1 MAGTQSIDGLASN
14 LNTTQI
20 IDAIIQA
27 ERRPAALMEQDQA
40 DKTKEISTFQSLA
53 AKLLAVQSS
62 LAGLGNETTF
72 SQASLSVS
80 DENLLSATAD
90 GRVTP
95 GTYALRILALASAHQ
110 IASQGYSDPN
120 QAVLGTG
127 TITLSL
133 GDRSGTTLTIGQ
145 GEGSLLGIKKAINDA
160 KIGITASIIYDGTS
174 SNPYRLVLTG
184 SQTGQK
190 NRISITSDLT
200 GGKNLDFQTTSF
212 DDPEILRFSALATSQ
227 VTLGVTAGYT
237 GNVNK
242 TFTVTVGGTG
252 TQTVGQ
258 GNITL
263 HWSDGASQ
271 GDLVVSQAD
280 TEVVGPEGLKLSFAD
295 GALVAGD
302 IFQVSTFAPT
312 LQQAA
317 DAQVAIGSSAE
328 GASPIVIRSETNTVK
343 DVIPGLTLTLKG
355 VTTDAGGPVTIKT
368 ELDSDA
374 VKDKINALIT
384 AYNGVMQFIDDQNK
398 FDSDTKEAGTLLG
411 DLTLMSVQSRL
422 RAAVTDPVAG
432 LSQKLNALSTIGV
445 RTDVNGRLVF
455 RDPSRLTQALEDNFD
470 AVVKL
475 FADSASSSSQGVAFL
490 SAAATIRGGA
500 TYAVDITQV
509 ATHGLIQ
516 GQKIS
521 DPAVSPLTLSGADN
535 RLRLRLDGVVSNDIV
550 LTARSYASGDDLAQ
564 ELQAKITAD
573 DKIGSRGVTVE
584 WVDVGDEGFLR
595 LTSATYGSTSKVEM
609 IASAPNNAYG
619 KLGLAAAEVH
629 AGENVA
635 GTINGELATGQGQ
648 TLTGKDGNRTTAGLR
663 LSVTLS
669 ESQLKQGDDATLTIS
684 KGVAS
689 VLGETLDRITKS
701 GDGVIARKTGG
712 LEKQVENIKLQVKDF
727 DARLV
732 LRREFL
738 TLQFSQMEQTLSQL
752 QSESSFLD
760 SQLQNISANWSQ
772 IKSNGK

>member
-20 IDAIIQA
+20 IDSIIQA
-27 ERRPAALMEQDQA
+27 ERRSAVLMEQDQA
-40 DKTKEISTFQSLA
+40 NKTKEISTFQSLS
-53 AKLLAVQSS
+53 AKLLALQSS
-62 LAGLGNETTF
+62 LAGLGKEATF
-72 SQASLSVS
+72 NQASLSIS

-95 GTYALRILALASAHQ
+95 GSYALRILSLASAHQ

-120 QAVLGTG
+120 QAILGTG

-190 NRISITSDLT
+190 NRISITSNLA
-200 GGKNLDFQTTSF
+200 GGESLDFQTASF
-212 DDPEILRFSALATSQ
+212 DDPEILRFSAQATSQ
-227 VTLGVTAGYT
+227 VALGATAGYT
-237 GNVNK
+237 GKVNK
-242 TFTVTVGGTG
+242 TFTFTVGGAG

-258 GNITL
+258 GNIIL

-302 IFQVSTFAPT
+302 TFQLSTFAPT

-317 DAQVAIGSSAE
+317 DAQVAIGSSIQ
-328 GASPIVIRSETNTVK
+328 GASPIVIRSETNTIK

-368 ELDSDA
+368 GLDSDA
-374 VKDKINALIT
+374 IKGKISALIA
-384 AYNGVMQFIDDQNK
+384 AYNNVMQFIDDQNK
-398 FDSDTKEAGTLLG
+398 FNSDTKEAGTLLG

-422 RAAVTDPVAG
+422 RTAVSEPVAG
-432 LSQKLNALSTIGV
+432 LSQKLNTLATIGV
-445 RTDVNGRLVF
+445 RTDINGRLVF
-455 RDPSRLTQALEDNFD
+455 RDPSRLTQALEDDFD
-470 AVVKL
+470 SVVKL
-475 FADSASSSSQGVAFL
+475 FADSASTSNQGVTFL
-490 SAAATIRGGA
+490 SAASTIRGGA
-500 TYAVDITQV
+500 TYAVNITQA
-509 ATHGLIQ
+509 ATHGMTQ
-516 GQKIS
+516 GQKIN
-521 DPAVSPLTLSGADN
+521 DPAVSPLTLSAADN
-535 RLRLRLDGVVSNDIV
+535 RLRLRLDGIVSNDIV
-550 LTARSYASGDDLAQ
+550 LTARSYASGEELAR

-573 DKIGSRGVTVE
+573 TKIGARGVTVE
-584 WVDVGDEGFLR
+584 WVDIGDEGFLR
-595 LTSATYGSTSKVEM
+595 LTSATYGATSKVEM
-609 IASAPNNAYG
+609 IASAPNNAYA

-629 AGENVA
+629 AGDNVA

-648 TLTGKDGNRTTAGLR
+648 TLIGKDGNRTTAGLR

-669 ESQLKQGDDATLTIS
+669 ELQLGQGDDATLTVSRGI
-684 KGVAS
+684 AS
-689 VLGETLDRITKS
+689 TLGETLDRITKS

-712 LEKQVENIKLQVKDF
+712 LQKQVENIKQQVKDF

-732 LRREFL
+732 LRRQFL
-738 TLQFSQMEQTLSQL
+738 TTQFMQMEQTLSQL
-752 QSESSFLD
+752 QSQSSFLD

-772 IKSNGK
+772 IKSNG